1 MKVGGWDYFPGPAVG
16 PARNRACG
24 LTGNRATGADEGET
38 AARGAFPFPLPTSP
52 DSRTGSKPDKLAAH
66 IWGVLYMLL
75 GLTLANFTILHV
87 VISLIGIVA
96 GIIFFGAL
104 MCGRWIGFFHGL
116 FIDFT
121 VLTSVTGFMFP
132 PKPIGPPFI
141 FGVVSLVLLFIALVA
156 QHAFKLNGTWRR
168 VHLGTALIA
177 QWLNMVV
184 LVVQSFQKVPT
195 LHALAPTGAEPA
207 VLAGQALVLLIVAFF
222 AWKTIV
228 RPAPLP
234 VTAV

>member
-1 MKVGGWDYFPGPAVG
+1 
-16 PARNRACG
+16 
-24 LTGNRATGADEGET
+24 
-38 AARGAFPFPLPTSP
+38 
-52 DSRTGSKPDKLAAH
+52 
-66 IWGVLYMLL
+66 MLL

-104 MCGRWIGFFHGL
+104 MGGRWIGFFHGL

-132 PKPIGPPFI
+132 PKPIGPRSSSAWSRLCCSSSRWSPST
-141 FGVVSLVLLFIALVA
+141 GVQAQWHVA
-156 QHAFKLNGTWRR
+156 A

-184 LVVQSFQKVPT
+184 LVVQSFQKVPDAACART
-195 LHALAPTGAEPA
+195 DRGGARRARRTGAGAAHRGLLRLEDDRQ
-207 VLAGQALVLLIVAFF
+207 AGASACDGGL
-222 AWKTIV
+222 K
-228 RPAPLP
+228 PLESSP
-234 VTAV
+234 GPP